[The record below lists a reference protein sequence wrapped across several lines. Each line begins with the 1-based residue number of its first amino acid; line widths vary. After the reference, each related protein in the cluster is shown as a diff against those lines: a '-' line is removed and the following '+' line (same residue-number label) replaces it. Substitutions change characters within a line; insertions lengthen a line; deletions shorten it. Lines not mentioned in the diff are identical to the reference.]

1 MTVILAAVSG
11 LIIGGIIGFMA
22 YAILIL
28 SVGKRADECDA
39 CEFTQRVKD

>member
-22 YAILIL
+22 CAIL
-28 SVGKRADECDA
+28 SVGKRSDECDA